1 MAAKKDSGGKATGKK
16 AAGRKSECTD
26 ELWARFLEGV
36 RSGLSDSAAAREIGF
51 SECAVRKWHTKI
63 DISSRSPQ
71 GRARMNTADADAIK
85 EFREKEYNEACEVRI
100 HVIESSL
107 LDEMDA
113 LSDAAVDKDFANTR
127 IQAIKVRIDT
137 KKWLLS
143 KMLRKKYGDSS
154 SVELTGA
161 EGKDLIPP
169 ANDELLREA
178 LAASREKLAAME
190 RERRER
196 EDGTGS

>member
-1 MAAKKDSGGKATGKK
+1 MAAKKDSRGKK

-100 HVIESSL
+100 HVIEASL

-161 EGKDLIPP
+161 EGKDLIPAP
-169 ANDELLREA
+169 GLPPEQMNELAVRIAKVREETRRKKMESAGDE
-178 LAASREKLAAME
+178 
-190 RERRER
+190 
-196 EDGTGS
+196 

>member
-1 MAAKKDSGGKATGKK
+1 MAAKKDSRGKK

-36 RSGLSDSAAAREIGF
+36 RSGLSDSAAAQEIGF

-100 HVIESSL
+100 HVIEASL

-161 EGKDLIPP
+161 EGKDLLP
-169 ANDELLREA
+169 AP
-178 LAASREKLAAME
+178 KLTGEQME
-190 RERRER
+190 EMAERIARVRERLAKER
-196 EDGTGS
+196 ADAAADE

>member
-1 MAAKKDSGGKATGKK
+1 MAAKKDSGGKK

-100 HVIESSL
+100 HVIEASL

-161 EGKDLIPP
+161 EGKDLIPAP
-169 ANDELLREA
+169 GLPPEQMNELAVRIAKVREETRRKKMESAGDE
-178 LAASREKLAAME
+178 
-190 RERRER
+190 
-196 EDGTGS
+196 

>member
-1 MAAKKDSGGKATGKK
+1 
-16 AAGRKSECTD
+16 
-26 ELWARFLEGV
+26 
-36 RSGLSDSAAAREIGF
+36 
-51 SECAVRKWHTKI
+51 
-63 DISSRSPQ
+63 
-71 GRARMNTADADAIK
+71 MNTADADAIK

-100 HVIESSL
+100 HVIEASL

>member
-1 MAAKKDSGGKATGKK
+1 MAAKKDSRGKK

-161 EGKDLIPP
+161 EGKDLLP
-169 ANDELLREA
+169 AP
-178 LAASREKLAAME
+178 KLTGEQME
-190 RERRER
+190 EMAERIARVRERLAKER
-196 EDGTGS
+196 ADAAADE

>member
-1 MAAKKDSGGKATGKK
+1 MAGKKDSGGKK

-51 SECAVRKWHTKI
+51 SESSVREWHTQI
-63 DISSRSPQ
+63 GISASSPQ
-71 GRARMNTADADAIK
+71 GCARTNTAEADAIK

-100 HVIESSL
+100 RVIEASL

-161 EGKDLIPP
+161 EGKDILP
-169 ANDELLREA
+169 APALSDEQMETMAERIARVRER
-178 LAASREKLAAME
+178 LAGERAE
-190 RERRER
+190 REE
-196 EDGTGS
+196 

>member
-1 MAAKKDSGGKATGKK
+1 MAAKKDSRGKK

-100 HVIESSL
+100 HVIEASL

-161 EGKDLIPP
+161 EGKDLLP
-169 ANDELLREA
+169 AP
-178 LAASREKLAAME
+178 KLTGEQME
-190 RERRER
+190 EMAERIARVRERLAKER
-196 EDGTGS
+196 ADAAADE